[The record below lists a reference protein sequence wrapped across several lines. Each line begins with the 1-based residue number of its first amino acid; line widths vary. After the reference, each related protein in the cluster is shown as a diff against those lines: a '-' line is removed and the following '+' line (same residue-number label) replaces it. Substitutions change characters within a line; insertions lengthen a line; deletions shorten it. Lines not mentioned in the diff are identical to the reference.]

1 MGANDT
7 ETEERAADGPA
18 FQSVFENRVRF
29 AETDQQGIVFYGEYF
44 TFQDEAVSA
53 FFRAIDY
60 GYEQMR
66 ADGWQIHVVNTELNY
81 RAGAEFEDVIVNEL
95 RVADIGTSS
104 LEYEY
109 RAKRERD
116 DAVLVDGTVT
126 QVAVD
131 TETEEPTRIPDDFRD
146 AVAALQGGLETDGQ
160 R

>member
-18 FQSVFENRVRF
+18 FQPVFENRVRF

-60 GYEQMR
+60 GYDRMR

-81 RAGAEFEDVIVNEL
+81 RTGAEFEDVIVNEL

-109 RAKRERD
+109 RARRKVD
-116 DAVLVDGTVT
+116 DAVLADGTVT

-131 TETEEPTRIPDDFRD
+131 TETEEPTRIPDAFRE
-146 AVAALQGGLETDGQ
+146 AVAAFQGGLETDG
-160 R
+160 